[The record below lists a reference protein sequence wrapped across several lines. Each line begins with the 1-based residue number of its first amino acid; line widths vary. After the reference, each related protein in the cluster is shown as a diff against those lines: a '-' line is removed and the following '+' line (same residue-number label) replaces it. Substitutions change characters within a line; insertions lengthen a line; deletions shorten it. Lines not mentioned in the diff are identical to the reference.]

1 VDISSDWCCVFVVSL
16 FSLFIFNLNKNKI
29 STSSWKASSLHLV
42 KYFHFNNKQKI
53 VVFICQRIV

>member
-29 STSSWKASSLHLV
+29 STSS
-42 KYFHFNNKQKI
+42 
-53 VVFICQRIV
+53 